1 MFNSSEVI
9 ISLKISPL
17 DAEFLT
23 IRSFVTIQGDEEVL
37 SELDSSFLR
46 RKSLSSLE
54 TRPTVA
60 VLFGKTACLLGDWVW
75 CFLTEFVLVESDRRR
90 FSPGINY
97 RD

>member
-17 DAEFLT
+17 DVEFLT

-37 SELDSSFLR
+37 SELHSSFVR

-60 VLFGKTACLLGDWVW
+60 VLLPESRDKLGKTACLLG
-75 CFLTEFVLVESDRRR
+75 
-90 FSPGINY
+90 G
-97 RD
+97 